1 MSIPF
6 FSFVLL
12 DSLSPGSIASGR
24 KLFIFVSPRLSICHR
39 RLLLEFVCLVSNLF
53 WLYTRFLLPPLSF
66 YLALSLFIIVSVLI
80 CFFFV
85 FSPWPIGLISCA
97 MPFRE
102 ELLGDS
108 SLGFKHTFTWI
119 GRFPVSCVACDPS
132 NII

>member
-12 DSLSPGSIASGR
+12 DSLSGR

-108 SLGFKHTFTWI
+108 RCYRLGAHLTTSSSCKQFSEQI
-119 GRFPVSCVACDPS
+119 LRFCA
-132 NII
+132 

>member
-12 DSLSPGSIASGR
+12 DSLSGR

-53 WLYTRFLLPPLSF
+53 WLYTRFLLPLLSF

-80 CFFFV
+80 CFFFC
-85 FSPWPIGLISCA
+85 FLSMADRFDFLCDAFPGRTAWRFKGLILFVCLFHFKLGIQTHFYMDRSISC
-97 MPFRE
+97 F
-102 ELLGDS
+102 LC
-108 SLGFKHTFTWI
+108 SL
-119 GRFPVSCVACDPS
+119 
-132 NII
+132 